1 MLDDATL
8 IGIGEAHDKT
18 AAQVALRRHIQRG
31 DIIFPKSTTA
41 SGVEENFNIF
51 DFELTDDEM
60 ARVTGLDRGQRNG
73 PNPDEFNMISL
84 RI

>member
-41 SGVEENFNIF
+41 SRVEE
-51 DFELTDDEM
+51 TS
-60 ARVTGLDRGQRNG
+60 T
-73 PNPDEFNMISL
+73 SSTSS
-84 RI
+84 